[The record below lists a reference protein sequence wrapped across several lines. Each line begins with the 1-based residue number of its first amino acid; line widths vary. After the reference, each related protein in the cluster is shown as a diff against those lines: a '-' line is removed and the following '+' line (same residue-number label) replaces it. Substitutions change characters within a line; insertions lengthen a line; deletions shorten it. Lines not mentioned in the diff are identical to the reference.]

1 MRLKSACISFLLVI
15 SLRAIA
21 AAHPHVFIDC
31 DLVFIFDSE
40 GLAGIEQRWV
50 FDEMFS
56 TMMLGHFDR
65 DKNAVLDSDEVNG
78 LRKGAFANLQN
89 YDYFTHILVGTKK
102 FAVDKVTDFFATVQ
116 DNRLIYWFFIPCRV
130 SADKSPVKIQVAIY
144 DDTYYTDV
152 ELGMDT
158 PSFDGSD
165 ELYSVDYGIDKSPD
179 LAYYGGQIVP
189 EAITVKF
196 RRKK

>member
-1 MRLKSACISFLLVI
+1 MRFKSAWI
-15 SLRAIA
+15 SLVLIFFLQSVAT
-21 AAHPHVFIDC
+21 AHPHVFIDC
-31 DLVFIFDSE
+31 DLLFIFDAE

-78 LRKGAFANLQN
+78 LREGAFANLQN
-89 YDYFTHILVGTKK
+89 YDYFTHILVGTKR
-102 FAVDKVTDFFATVQ
+102 FVADKVTDFYATVQ
-116 DNRLIYWFFIPCRV
+116 DNRLIYRFFIPLRASV
-130 SADKSPVKIQVAIY
+130 NNSPTKIQVAIY

-152 ELGMDT
+152 KLGMDT
-158 PSFDGSD
+158 PSFDGGD

-189 EAITVKF
+189 EAITIKC

>member
-1 MRLKSACISFLLVI
+1 MKFKSTWI
-15 SLRAIA
+15 SLVLIFSLQSVAT
-21 AAHPHVFIDC
+21 AHPHVFIDC
-31 DLVFIFDSE
+31 DLIFMFDSV

-65 DKNAVLDSDEVNG
+65 DKDAALDPDEVNG
-78 LRKGAFANLQN
+78 LRKGAFANLRN

-102 FAVDKVTDFFATVQ
+102 FAVDKVADFFATVQ
-116 DNRLIYWFFIPCRV
+116 DNRLIYRFFIPCRV
-130 SADKSPVKIQVAIY
+130 SADKSLVKIQVAIY

-152 ELGMDT
+152 KLGIDT
-158 PSFDGSD
+158 PSFDGGE
-165 ELYSVDYGIDKSPD
+165 ELYSVDYGIDKSSD

-189 EAITVKF
+189 EAVTVKF
-196 RRKK
+196 KRKK